1 VNDMEAKNANLS
13 EIGAKYPSLIPLGVE
28 ILKAKAK
35 EACITRSNHRPF
47 IRENQKTRELELVI
61 PLASLSKLEKCVLEA
76 VGFPKRPVRVGDTM
90 IIAIVVGLS
99 ELGQI
104 DQELMQMLRTLYYT
118 PTC

>member
-1 VNDMEAKNANLS
+1 MESKNTGFF
-13 EIGAKYPSLIPLGVE
+13 EISTKYPSLVPLVVE

-35 EACITRSNHRPF
+35 EACITRSNLRPF

-61 PLASLSKLEKCVLEA
+61 PVTSLSKLEKCVLEV

-90 IIAIVVGLS
+90 IIAIVVGS
-99 ELGQI
+99 FELGQL

-118 PTC
+118 LTC